1 LKIPRLTY
9 TLILPAL
16 IIISCNSVPE
26 TSPESGSV
34 PASEPVVDTRQI
46 TGGLV
51 DEIRGLVETGRL
63 VSINQALDIIQNR
76 NLNGIEFGRLMNGII
91 TIIVRNVYPDSMLR
105 LPSLDLPPTH
115 NYSRI
120 IREAERGNYTSPGE
134 QSSDFFEYML
144 PFMVINDYSR
154 PEILAKAID
163 DLIKARELRP
173 ASVLPSYYLGLIYEH
188 IKQYDNALITYKNTL
203 DLYDDFYPAS
213 IGTARVLMQSGEKE
227 EAAAIY
233 SDLIIRYPDNLG
245 VKRQLAIIYYE
256 EQNWSRAGPA
266 VDEILQHEPRNGDF
280 LLMRAH
286 ILIEQGNFLQA
297 NTPLDTF
304 ASINSNDRFYLFLR
318 ARVQAEGSRNR
329 DSALNY
335 LRSIIRTNHDDEEAL
350 IFAVTLL
357 MESQRPADQNEGRE
371 LLKHLQQ
378 IAGSSIVV
386 LSLSLHDAVYNEN
399 WREAQGFLNRILAVR
414 RTTQDLIDAYHVEH
428 GLGNNA
434 RALSYAR
441 ELYER
446 DTSNSDYIII
456 YISALID
463 NNRTEEASTM
473 LAGRLASSGSG
484 AVISRY
490 YYLRSRIQ
498 SNEES
503 ALNDLRSSL
512 FEDPRNLDAIIAMF
526 EIYHRRREERR
537 AVYYL
542 RQAMAIAPDNP
553 VVRRYEREY
562 AALLGR
568 N

>member
-1 LKIPRLTY
+1 MKDRCFFCFF
-9 TLILPAL
+9 LILAL
-16 IIISCNSVPE
+16 IITSCNSAPVAAPDSVNGNTTSE
-26 TSPESGSV
+26 TGEI
-34 PASEPVVDTRQI
+34 RQI
-46 TGGLV
+46 TGGLTE
-51 DEIRGLVETGRL
+51 EIRGLIETGRL
-63 VSINQALDIIQNR
+63 NSISEALEIIQSR
-76 NLNGIEFGRLMNGII
+76 NLGGIEFGRVMNGII
-91 TIIVRNVYPDSMLR
+91 FVIIRNVYPDSLVR
-105 LPSLDLPPTH
+105 LPSFDLPQTN
-115 NYSRI
+115 NYARI
-120 IREAERGNYTSPGE
+120 IREAERGNYIRPDKN
-134 QSSDFFEYML
+134 SSDFFEYVL
-144 PFMVINDYSR
+144 PFIVINDYSK
-154 PEILAKAID
+154 PEILADAID

-173 ASVLPSYYLGLIYEH
+173 NSVLPSYYLGLIYEH
-188 IKQYDNALITYKNTL
+188 LNQYENAIISYRYALG
-203 DLYDDFYPAS
+203 LYNEFYPALTG
-213 IGTARVLMQSGEKE
+213 IARVLTLTGEKA
-227 EAAAIY
+227 EAAVIY
-233 SDLIIRYPDNLG
+233 SDLIVQYPDNLG
-245 VKRQLAIIYYE
+245 IKRRLAIIYYE
-256 EQNWSRAGPA
+256 DRDWSRAGPA
-266 VDEILQHEPRNGDF
+266 VDEILQREPRNGEF
-280 LLMRAH
+280 LLMKAH
-286 ILIEQGNFLQA
+286 ILIEQSNFLQA
-297 NTPLDTF
+297 NTPLDTY

-318 ARVQAEGSRNR
+318 ARIQAEGSRNR

-335 LRSIIRTNHDDEEAL
+335 LRSIIRTYPNDEEAMVY
-350 IFAVTLL
+350 AVTLL

-371 LLKHLQQ
+371 LLRHLQQ
-378 IAGSSIVV
+378 ISGSSIVV
-386 LSLSLHDAVYNEN
+386 LSLSLQDAVNNEN

-414 RTTQDLIDAYHVEH
+414 RTTGDLIDAYRVER

-434 RALSYAR
+434 RALSHAR

-446 DTSNSDYIII
+446 DTSNSDYAVI

-463 NNRTEEASTM
+463 NNRTAEASSM
-473 LAGRLASSGSG
+473 LASWMAAAGSG

-512 FEDPRNLDAIIAMF
+512 FEDPRNLDAIMAMF